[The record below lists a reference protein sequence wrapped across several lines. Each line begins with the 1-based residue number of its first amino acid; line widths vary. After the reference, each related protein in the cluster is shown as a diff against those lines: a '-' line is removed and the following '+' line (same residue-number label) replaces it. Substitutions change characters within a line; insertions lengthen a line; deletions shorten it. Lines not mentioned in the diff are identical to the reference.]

1 MQNHVYT
8 IGSSMIFVKKTD
20 TITELNRKMRL
31 QSADTALEEAIR
43 GSEKSD
49 IQYCQ
54 DLFDAILAALGNEKW
69 EELVERGRDCL
80 AKRAFRRRED
90 YDKFEFEVTQT
101 GQKQSLQ
108 LCNILS
114 GDVGLAMFAHTAAFS
129 QLLMPLPLQL
139 CEL

>member
-1 MQNHVYT
+1 MRNRFDLARVREQLVNSGVVDTVQVRQQGFSYRRDKRGFLGTYISLLPELEDSVPLEGTDGEVNKAIDVLFTQVFDSMQNHVYT

-54 DLFDAILAALGNEKW
+54 DL
-69 EELVERGRDCL
+69 
-80 AKRAFRRRED
+80 
-90 YDKFEFEVTQT
+90 
-101 GQKQSLQ
+101 
-108 LCNILS
+108 
-114 GDVGLAMFAHTAAFS
+114 
-129 QLLMPLPLQL
+129 
-139 CEL
+139 